1 MEIFDSILGIQYHT
15 VRMVKSRLTAK
26 ELEAMRQIRNWLVH
40 RGRTPSVRELMTEL
54 GYKSPRSAQDIIEKL
69 EEKGYLKRKDG
80 GTIQLIKD
88 PDLGSTHAQT
98 LNVPLV
104 GMVAC
109 GSPIFA
115 EENIEAMIPVS
126 TSLVKKSAKYFI
138 LRAVGNSMDLAGIED
153 GDLVLVRQQETAED
167 GDKVVALIDDSA
179 TIKEFYKRSEVVV
192 LKPKSSNP
200 IHTPI
205 ILSEDFRIQ
214 GVVTNVIPNL

>member
-1 MEIFDSILGIQYHT
+1 MKNPQ
-15 VRMVKSRLTAK
+15 LTAK
-26 ELEAMRQIRNWLVH
+26 ELKTMRQIRNWLVH

-69 EEKGYLKRKDG
+69 EEKGFLKRKET

-98 LNVPLV
+98 QDVPLI
-104 GMVAC
+104 GRIAC

-126 TSLVKKSAKYFI
+126 TTLVKNPAKYFI
-138 LRAVGNSMDLAGIED
+138 LRAVGDSMDLAGIED
-153 GDLVLVRQQETAED
+153 GNLVLVRQQDTAED

-179 TIKEFYKRSEVVV
+179 TIKEFHKTEQVVV
-192 LKPKSSNP
+192 LKPKSTNP
-200 IHTPI
+200 NHKPI

-214 GVVTNVIPNL
+214 GVVTNIIPNI

>member
-1 MEIFDSILGIQYHT
+1 MENSQ
-15 VRMVKSRLTAK
+15 LTAK
-26 ELEAMRQIRNWLVH
+26 ELEAMRQIRNWLAH
-40 RGRTPSVRELMTEL
+40 HGRTPSVRELMMEL

-69 EEKGYLKRKDG
+69 EEKGFLKRKES

-88 PDLGSTHAQT
+88 PDLDSTHAQT
-98 LNVPLV
+98 QDVPLV

-126 TSLVKKSAKYFI
+126 TALVKNSAKYFI
-138 LRAVGNSMDLAGIED
+138 LRAVGDSMDLAGIKD
-153 GDLVLVRQQETAED
+153 GDLVLVRQQDTAEE

-179 TIKEFYKRSEVVV
+179 TIKEFHKTDEVIV

-200 IHTPI
+200 THKPI
-205 ILSEDFRIQ
+205 ILAEDFRIQ

>member
-1 MEIFDSILGIQYHT
+1 MENTQ
-15 VRMVKSRLTAK
+15 LTAK
-26 ELEAMRQIRNWLVH
+26 ELEAIRQIRNWLVH
-40 RGRTPSVRELMTEL
+40 RGRTPSVRELMTDL

-69 EEKGYLKRKDG
+69 EEKGFLKRKET

-98 LNVPLV
+98 QDVPLL

-126 TSLVKKSAKYFI
+126 TTLVKNSAKYFI
-138 LRAVGNSMDLAGIED
+138 LRAIGDSMDLAGIED
-153 GDLVLVRQQETAED
+153 GDLVLVRQQDTAED
-167 GDKVVALIDDSA
+167 GDKIVALIDDSA
-179 TIKEFYKRSEVVV
+179 TIKEFHKTDELVV
-192 LKPKSSNP
+192 LRPKSSNP
-200 IHTPI
+200 IHKPI

-214 GVVTNVIPNL
+214 GVVTNIIPNL

>member
-1 MEIFDSILGIQYHT
+1 MDKTQ
-15 VRMVKSRLTAK
+15 LTSK
-26 ELEAMRQIRNWLVH
+26 ELAAVRQIRNWLAH
-40 RGRTPSVRELMTEL
+40 RGRTPSVRELMVEL

-69 EEKGYLKRKDG
+69 EEKGFLKRKET
-80 GTIQLIKD
+80 GTIQLIID

-98 LNVPLV
+98 QDVPLV

-126 TSLVKKSAKYFI
+126 TTLVKNSAKYFI
-138 LRAVGNSMDLAGIED
+138 LRAVGDSMDLAGIKD
-153 GDLVLVRQQETAED
+153 GDLVLVRQQDSAED

-179 TIKEFYKRSEVVV
+179 TIKEFHKTDEVVV

-200 IHTPI
+200 IHKPI
-205 ILSEDFRIQ
+205 ILAEDFRIQ
-214 GVVTNVIPNL
+214 GVVRNVIPNL

>member
-1 MEIFDSILGIQYHT
+1 MDKTQ
-15 VRMVKSRLTAK
+15 LTTK
-26 ELEAMRQIRNWLVH
+26 ELEAMRQIRNCLVH

-54 GYKSPRSAQDIIEKL
+54 GYKSPRSAQDIIKKL
-69 EEKGYLKRKDG
+69 EEKGFLKRKEG

-98 LNVPLV
+98 QDVPLI

-109 GSPIFA
+109 GNPIFA

-126 TSLVKKSAKYFI
+126 TTLVKNSAKYFI
-138 LRAVGNSMDLAGIED
+138 LRAVGDSMDLAGIRD
-153 GDLVLVRQQETAED
+153 GDLVLVRQQDTAED

-179 TIKEFYKRSEVVV
+179 TIKEFHKTDELVL

-200 IHTPI
+200 IHKPI
-205 ILSEDFRIQ
+205 ILAEDFRIQ
-214 GVVTNVIPNL
+214 GVVTKIIPNL

>member
-1 MEIFDSILGIQYHT
+1 MENS
-15 VRMVKSRLTAK
+15 KLTAK
-26 ELEAMRQIRNWLVH
+26 ELEAMRQIRNWLAH
-40 RGRTPSVRELMTEL
+40 SGRTPSVRELMAEL

-69 EEKGYLKRKDG
+69 EEKGYLRRRETG
-80 GTIQLIKD
+80 VIQLLKD
-88 PDLGSTHAQT
+88 PDLESTHAQT
-98 LNVPLV
+98 LDVPLI

-138 LRAVGNSMDLAGIED
+138 LRAVGDSMDLAGIED
-153 GDLVLVRQQETAED
+153 GDLVLVRQQETGED

-179 TIKEFYKRSEVVV
+179 TIKEFYKTDEVVV

-200 IHTPI
+200 AHKPI
-205 ILSEDFRIQ
+205 ILSENFRIQ
-214 GVVTNVIPNL
+214 GVVTNVIPNF